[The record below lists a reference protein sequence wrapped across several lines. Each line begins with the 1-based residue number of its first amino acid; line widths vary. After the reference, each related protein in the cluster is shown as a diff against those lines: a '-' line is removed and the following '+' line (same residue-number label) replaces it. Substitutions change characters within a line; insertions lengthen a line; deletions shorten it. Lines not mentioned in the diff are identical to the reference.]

1 MPELP
6 EVEIVRR
13 GLAHLTLG
21 QPIREVVLLR
31 PDCVAGCASALQ
43 RELVGQALDQW
54 ERRGKYLLGRLGNGG
69 RWVIHLRMTG
79 QLLWLPQPQPITK
92 HTRAR
97 VWFQNGAELRFVDQ
111 RTFGRWWWV
120 PPGQAVTDV
129 VTGLRGLGPEP
140 WDCDVDILWRR
151 CQQTHRPIK
160 TALLDQTW
168 IAGLGN
174 IYADESLFL
183 SGIRPQTPCA
193 QLAYDQVARLHQAI
207 CRVLEAS
214 IALGGTTFSHFRHVQ
229 GMNGHYLDQ
238 AWVYGRAG
246 QPCRVCGTPIHR
258 SRIAGRSSYWCPR
271 CQA

>member
-13 GLAHLTLG
+13 GLDNLTPGLV
-21 QPIREVVLLR
+21 ISDVMVLR
-31 PDCVAGCASALQ
+31 PDCVVGSPGSLQ
-43 RELVGQALDQW
+43 QGLSGQTVGAW
-54 ERRGKYLLGRLGNGG
+54 RRRGKYLIGQLANDGH
-69 RWVIHLRMTG
+69 WVIHLRMTG
-79 QLLWLPQPQPITK
+79 QLLWITNSQPLAV

-97 VWFQNGAELRFVDQ
+97 VFFDNGAELRFVDQ

-120 PPGQAVTDV
+120 PPGQAITEV
-129 VTGLRGLGPEP
+129 VTGLQPLGPEP
-140 WDCDVDILWRR
+140 WECTTAALFHR
-151 CQQTHRPIK
+151 CQSTSRPIK

-183 SGIRPQTPCA
+183 SGIHPRTPCNQLSA
-193 QLAYDQVARLHQAI
+193 QRVEQLRHAI
-207 CRVLEAS
+207 IKVLETS
-214 IALGGTTFSHFRHVQ
+214 IALGGTTFSHFRHIQ

-246 QPCRVCGTPIHR
+246 QPCRVCGTVIQR
-258 SRIAGRSSYWCPR
+258 TKIAGRSSHWCPR
-271 CQA
+271 CQD